1 MSGEYIRILF
11 IQKTRVRDWVHDH
24 RELQTCRE
32 KARRKQWVC
41 VDTSEIARRREV
53 QACFYEGVVQRQFGN
68 EFDTW

>member
-1 MSGEYIRILF
+1 MITG
-11 IQKTRVRDWVHDH
+11 
-24 RELQTCRE
+24 ELQTCRE

-68 EFDTW
+68 EFDT